1 MKKVDILKVVAPLRV
16 HRLSLPLDSRTFC
29 ATIFLGVRSQLC
41 NSYWLKGLRGGN
53 VNDVGNSLS
62 RSSILSSHIA
72 LRLAIIVGWLFVIP
86 SMPEADCQP
95 ASLSRLILQQAYT
108 TLRSGDNATARLLF
122 ESVIELFP
130 ESPEAAESLFRLA
143 HLDIRE
149 RYFDDAQRHFE
160 QVVKHPSAH
169 PDFVA
174 RAKLQLGFVDIM
186 KFFTCR
192 WWRRE
197 TGGEERMVELSKQE
211 AWQHLERAKST
222 LEAVASEYTTKDSTV
237 VAVAKLGIGE
247 IYLLQK
253 QPRLAERIYWEIVRK
268 WGAKELPLLL
278 LAHYGIG
285 IAKVAQDDEENAL
298 EHFQWVIQ
306 NFSVGGVLENMVFVP
321 PDLKVKARLWKVN
334 CWMANGQKDKA
345 LSEAQVAEQEG
356 RALLAKTNLEIHR
369 QNLRRWITRARLWQG
384 ALLREI
390 GRNQEA
396 EKILLDTISEFGD
409 LPESDKSLLLWALE
423 GW

>member
-1 MKKVDILKVVAPLRV
+1 MMGVTSSHNSTLTSQVALRV
-16 HRLSLPLDSRTFC
+16 
-29 ATIFLGVRSQLC
+29 
-41 NSYWLKGLRGGN
+41 
-53 VNDVGNSLS
+53 
-62 RSSILSSHIA
+62 
-72 LRLAIIVGWLFVIP
+72 AIIVGWLFVIP
-86 SMPEADCQP
+86 STSEADCQP
-95 ASLSRLILQQAYT
+95 ISLSRLILQQAYT
-108 TLRSGDNATARLLF
+108 TLRSGNNAMARLLF

-149 RYFDDAQRHFE
+149 RYFDDAQQRFE
-160 QVVKHPSAH
+160 QVIKHPSAH

-186 KFFTCR
+186 KFFTRR

-197 TGGEERMVELSKQE
+197 AGREEQMIELSGRE
-211 AWQHLERAKST
+211 AWQHLEKAKST
-222 LEAVASEYTTKDSTV
+222 LEAVASEYANKNNTV

-268 WGAKELPLLL
+268 WGVKELPLLL

-285 IAKVAQDDEENAL
+285 VAKVAQSDEENAIG
-298 EHFQWVIQ
+298 HFQWVVQ
-306 NFSVGGVLENMVFVP
+306 NFSIGGVLENMVFVP
-321 PDLKVKARLWKVN
+321 PDFKVKARLWKVN
-334 CWMANGQKDKA
+334 CWVANGQKDDA
-345 LSEAQVAEQEG
+345 LLEAQIAEQEG
-356 RALLAKTNLEIHR
+356 RELLMKVTLENHR
-369 QNLRRWITRARLWQG
+369 QSLRRWIAKARLWQG

-396 EKILLDTISEFGD
+396 EKILLDTVAEFGD
-409 LPESDKSLLLWALE
+409 LPESDKSLLLWSLE